1 MSQQNLS
8 SGSPDLPIAVRLT
21 PTGEPVVLTELEM
34 RDDGS
39 AITRVRR
46 ADGSSSKH
54 RLTAEEF
61 SQVTLVET
69 ELGVG
74 DPSLHE
80 FRVEMDD
87 AKATER
93 SRTNGTATSSVGTV
107 SPASASPLRG
117 TRWPVVL
124 TVVIALVI
132 GAFGGFGAGYLVAD
146 KKNENDTVAPVTTT
160 ATVEPIAESFD
171 GNPGSLDGRAV
182 ASTGDL
188 TWKVI
193 SGSFQVDS
201 GVVTAK
207 VSSGDHALAVLSGI
221 SRIDSFAMGFNT
233 TAADSGLV
241 FRYQDD
247 RNYWSLVASPKYGTW
262 LVDRVVDGKASR
274 IANSGFSSGSN
285 IEVVLVGGTIQ
296 LWVEDLL
303 KTTIRDAT
311 LSDATGIGIIIGK
324 QGTTASVAEL
334 LVNGR

>member
-8 SGSPDLPIAVRLT
+8 SGSLHLPITVRLT
-21 PTGEPVVLTELEM
+21 PTGEPVVLTEVEM

-39 AITRVRR
+39 AITRIRR

-54 RLTAEEF
+54 RLTAAEF
-61 SQVTLVET
+61 GQVTVVET
-69 ELGVG
+69 ELGGG

-80 FRVEMDD
+80 SLAEMDD
-87 AKATER
+87 ALATDR
-93 SRTNGTATSSVGTV
+93 SRTNGTATPSVRTV
-107 SPASASPLRG
+107 SPASASPLRRK
-117 TRWPVVL
+117 RWPVVM
-124 TVVIALVI
+124 ALVI
-132 GAFGGFGAGYLVAD
+132 GALGGFGAWYLVGD
-146 KKNENDTVAPVTTT
+146 KKNENDAVAPAAKT

-171 GNPGSLDGRAV
+171 GNLGSLDGRAV
-182 ASTGDL
+182 AGTADL

-193 SGSFQVDS
+193 SGSFQVDG

-221 SRIDSFAMGFNT
+221 SLINSFAMGFNT
-233 TAADSGLV
+233 TATDSGLV

-247 RNYWSLVASPKYGTW
+247 QNYWSVVASPKYGTW

-274 IANSGFSSGSN
+274 IATSGFTGGSN

-296 LWVEDLL
+296 LWVEGLL
-303 KTTIRDAT
+303 KTAIRDAT

-324 QGTTASVAEL
+324 QGTKASVAKL
-334 LVNGR
+334 LVNGQ

>member
-8 SGSPDLPIAVRLT
+8 SGSLQLPITVRLT
-21 PTGEPVVLTELEM
+21 PTGEPIVLTEVEM

-61 SQVTLVET
+61 CQVTVVET
-69 ELGVG
+69 ELGGG
-74 DPSLHE
+74 DQSFHE
-80 FRVEMDD
+80 FLAEMDD
-87 AKATER
+87 ALATDR
-93 SRTNGTATSSVGTV
+93 SRSDGTATPSVRTV
-107 SPASASPLRG
+107 SPASASPLRRK
-117 TRWPVVL
+117 RWLVVL
-124 TVVIALVI
+124 TVVMALVI
-132 GAFGGFGAGYLVAD
+132 GALGGFGAGYLVGD
-146 KKNENDTVAPVTTT
+146 KKNENDTVAPSATT

-182 ASTGDL
+182 ASTDDL

-193 SGSFQVDS
+193 SGSFQVDG

-207 VSSGDHALAVLSGI
+207 ASSGDHALAVLSGI

-247 RNYWSLVASPKYGTW
+247 QNYWSLVASPKYGTW
-262 LVDRVVDGKASR
+262 MVDRVVDGKASR
-274 IANSGFSSGSN
+274 IANSGFSGGNN
-285 IEVVLVGGTIQ
+285 IEVVLAGVAIQ
-296 LWVEDLL
+296 LWVEGTL

-311 LSDATGIGIIIGK
+311 LSDATGIGITIGK
-324 QGTTASVAEL
+324 QGTKASVAEL
-334 LVNGR
+334 LVNSQ